1 MLEQVAAD
9 ASPSQAPCFVS
20 TNSLRRM
27 RKRAQTVVKD
37 NWLPRDISMRTK
49 GMALPVKG
57 SNGTVATTRRGQ
69 KGSAAAAAANAG
81 SSASAAAAANAGS
94 SAARPSEAG
103 ALEALEALEAGEAA
117 AAAGGAAAA
126 LTSHI
131 KAAAAD
137 AKAGDALASTAA
149 ADPDARSHS
158 PSGYSIK
165 GAAHSRDTDNS
176 KEADTRALDK
186 TDTPRVYSSVSLDKT
201 DTLGKAQSETAQMAL
216 PQEWE
221 GTSAGGTG
229 CDVPGD
235 PCLATVGAEE
245 EGGPAGAAHSPDA
258 KDVQAL
264 S

>member
-81 SSASAAAAANAGS
+81 SSA
-94 SAARPSEAG
+94 ARPSEAG

-137 AKAGDALASTAA
+137 AEAGDALASTAA

-186 TDTPRVYSSVSLDKT
+186 TDTPRVYSSVSLDNTKN
-201 DTLGKAQSETAQMAL
+201 DTLDKAQSETAQMAL

>member
-1 MLEQVAAD
+1 MLEQVAAE
-9 ASPSQAPCFVS
+9 AWPSQAPCFVS

-37 NWLPRDISMRTK
+37 NWLPRDVSMRTK

-69 KGSAAAAAANAG
+69 KGSAAV
-81 SSASAAAAANAGS
+81 AAANAGS

-103 ALEALEALEAGEAA
+103 ALEALEALEAREAA

-137 AKAGDALASTAA
+137 AKAGDGLASTAA

-176 KEADTRALDK
+176 KETDTRALDK
-186 TDTPRVYSSVSLDKT
+186 TGTPRVYSSVSLDNTKN
-201 DTLGKAQSETAQMAL
+201 DTLDKAQSETAQMVL
-216 PQEWE
+216 PQELA
-221 GTSAGGTG
+221 GTSAGG

-235 PCLATVGAEE
+235 PCLETVGAEE
-245 EGGPAGAAHSPDA
+245 EGGPAGAAHVPDA
-258 KDVQAL
+258 KDV
-264 S
+264 

>member
-81 SSASAAAAANAGS
+81 SSA
-94 SAARPSEAG
+94 ARPSEAG

-137 AKAGDALASTAA
+137 AEAGDALASTAA